1 MENNQIANNPL
12 KSYFRKPGIWIKLP
26 SQGKFYKTELS
37 ELNEQGEVPVYPM
50 TTKDELILKN
60 ADALL
65 NGDALVQLINSCVPT
80 IKNPREMPTIDVDAL
95 LVAIRR
101 ATYGERYD
109 ISVTHDCTSNAVT
122 EASVDL
128 NMMISTIKVLDVIPA
143 IELDNGIKVFIKPI
157 TLQHLL
163 TLNWV
168 QYEQIRNIQ
177 LAEQRNLSE
186 NEQASIAQ
194 KGYEALTTVN
204 IKTISECI
212 DTVLLP
218 DNTAV
223 TNTADI
229 YEWVVDLPRP
239 EFKKIESA
247 LMSTTNSGLQKDV
260 KIECNHCHKMFTSII
275 DLNPTTFFE

>member
-1 MENNQIANNPL
+1 MENTQITNNPL

-26 SQGKFYKTELS
+26 SKGKFYKNELTEL
-37 ELNEQGEVPVYPM
+37 NDQGEVPVYPM

-65 NGDALVQLINSCVPT
+65 NGDALVQLITSCVPT
-80 IKNPREMPTIDVDAL
+80 IKDPREMPTIDVDAL

-109 ISVTHDCTSNAVT
+109 VTVTHDCAENAVT

-128 NMMISTIKVLDVIPA
+128 NMMIATIKVLTDIPVIT
-143 IELDNGIKVFIKPI
+143 LDNGIKVFIKPI

-163 TLNWV
+163 TLNWA

-177 LAEQRNLSE
+177 LAEQRGLPE
-186 NEQASIAQ
+186 EEQAKIAQ
-194 KGYEALTTVN
+194 RGYEALTTIN
-204 IKTISECI
+204 IKTISECV

-223 TNTADI
+223 TDTASI
-229 YEWVVDLPRP
+229 YEWIGDLPRP
-239 EFKKIESA
+239 DFKKIETT
-247 LMSTTNSGLQKDV
+247 LMSTTSSGLQKEVD
-260 KIECNHCHKMFTSII
+260 IECNHCRKIFTSTL